1 MLLKYPDL
9 SKAIDCIPYDFITAK
24 LHPYSFYMPSLKL
37 TNLYLANRQQRVKI
51 NISCSLRKLITYG
64 TPQVSILGPV
74 LFNIFIMFFI
84 IDVDVARYVDNNTP

>member
-24 LHPYSFYMPSLKL
+24 LHPYSFYMPSPKL
-37 TNLYLANRQQRVKI
+37 TNLYLANRQQR
-51 NISCSLRKLITYG
+51 
-64 TPQVSILGPV
+64 SILGPV

-84 IDVDVARYVDNNTP
+84 IDVDVARYADNNTP